1 MMPISRLRAP
11 RFLASL
17 LLPALLLAG
26 HAGAQQAAAPLQP
39 VEQIAA
45 VVNDDV
51 ILRSELERAIAN
63 IRAQYKDNENQLPP
77 DNVLER
83 QVLERLILMR
93 LQLARAADAGIT
105 ATDSDIE
112 RAVQGVAQQNGMS
125 VDQLRARIAQDGM
138 SFTDFRNNL
147 RDEIV
152 TQKLRQSFAQ
162 GRINVSEAEV
172 DAAMATAAATATQ
185 QYHLAHIL
193 VGTPEAASPEQ
204 IATAQKKI
212 EGVKALIDKGEM
224 SFSAAAVRYSDSPN
238 ALEGGD
244 LGWRSLNEIPP
255 AFAAAIQQMHDGQI
269 LGPIRGPSG
278 FQLLQLVGTRTQ
290 APGSGEKV
298 TQFSARQILVKVDD
312 KTSDAA
318 AKAKADALAAKLA
331 GGADFAK
338 LASEDSDDTTTR
350 RRGGDLG
357 WFTADTYGTAFGMQV
372 AALSDGQTSAPFKTD
387 AGWVIVQ
394 RVGTREIAAG
404 DENMRAQV
412 RETIGRRKLEDE
424 WNRFLRE
431 LRGEAYVDVRDAQGH
446 STAPALP
453 ETPKEHHKV
462 APTREMQEAGAAGT
476 FMQGNGNP

>member
-1 MMPISRLRAP
+1 MMPTSRLRAP
-11 RFLASL
+11 RLLASL

-63 IRAQYKDNENQLPP
+63 IRAQYKGHEDQLPP

-105 ATDSDIE
+105 ATDADIE
-112 RAVQGVAQQNGMS
+112 RAVQSVAQQNGMT

-138 SFTDFRNNL
+138 SFADFRNSL
-147 RDEIV
+147 RDEII

-172 DAAMATAAATATQ
+172 DAAMATAAASATQ
-185 QYHLAHIL
+185 QYRLAHIL

-255 AFAAAIQQMHDGQI
+255 AFAAAIQQMHDGEI

-278 FQLLQLVGTRTQ
+278 FQLLKLVETRDASQ
-290 APGSGEKV
+290 AEPKMV
-298 TQFSARQILVKVDD
+298 TEYHARHILVRVTPTQDA
-312 KTSDAA
+312 AA
-318 AKAKADALAAKLA
+318 AKAKVDTLRARIA
-331 GGADFAK
+331 GGADFAAMAK
-338 LASEDSDDTTTR
+338 ESSEDANTRDD
-350 RRGGDLG
+350 GGELG
-357 WFTADTYGTAFGMQV
+357 WFPADAFGPDFGQKI
-372 AALSDGQTSAPFKTD
+372 AALQDGQVTEPFRSE
-387 AGWVIVQ
+387 AGWHIVQ
-394 RVGTREIAAG
+394 REGSRQTDVADANR
-404 DENMRAQV
+404 RSQV

-424 WNRFLRE
+424 YNRFLQE
-431 LRGEAYVDVRDAQGH
+431 MRGEAFVSFRNQAGENA
-446 STAPALP
+446 SAAP
-453 ETPKEHHKV
+453 
-462 APTREMQEAGAAGT
+462 
-476 FMQGNGNP
+476 NGG